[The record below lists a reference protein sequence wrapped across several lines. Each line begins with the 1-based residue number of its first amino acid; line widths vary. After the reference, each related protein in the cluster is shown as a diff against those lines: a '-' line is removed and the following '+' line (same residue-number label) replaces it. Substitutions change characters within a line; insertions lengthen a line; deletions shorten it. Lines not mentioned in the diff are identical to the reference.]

1 MTQGVGNWTFN
12 VLPCQAG
19 RRSEK
24 QSPWY
29 DMATAAVAMIA
40 RPYIRPGRAIMADV
54 ASYPYKPFDVAVAFL
69 TLMDLPSSTRQLLL
83 STLRSKM
90 RPGGAIIII
99 NKEKPPRGSLSATAS
114 RLTFG
119 CKVERE
125 AHEARK
131 WRGHYT
137 LEIYSALY
145 RSELGPDAVEAFRL
159 GDFVGWLIEG

>member
-1 MTQGVGNWTFN
+1 
-12 VLPCQAG
+12 
-19 RRSEK
+19 
-24 QSPWY
+24 
-29 DMATAAVAMIA
+29 
-40 RPYIRPGRAIMADV
+40 MADV

-99 NKEKPPRGSLSATAS
+99 NKEKTSRGSLSAAAS

-119 CKVERE
+119 CKVERGVLE
-125 AHEARK
+125 TRK

-137 LEIYSALY
+137 LEIYSALS